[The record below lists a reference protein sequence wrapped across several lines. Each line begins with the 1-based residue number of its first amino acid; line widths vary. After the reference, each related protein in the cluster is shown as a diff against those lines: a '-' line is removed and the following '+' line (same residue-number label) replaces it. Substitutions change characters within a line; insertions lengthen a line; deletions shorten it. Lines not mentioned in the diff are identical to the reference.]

1 VTPTRRLLAGAV
13 LALTLG
19 CAGCTGQPS
28 EPPDPQAKGTAPDA
42 GFTSTVETRGQAL
55 HITYELTNRSDG
67 ELIVFN
73 RVPAFSPSGSMVEDP
88 ASVYVIGSG
97 PEGRV
102 QVAKRAFHQ
111 LESDKTDWA
120 QTPLIGVTALA
131 PGKAL
136 REEFDVPLPLERRRP
151 YGDDYGDGP
160 VKLPDPVREVV
171 FCVGAARAADLPTP
185 AAPPGGSDFG
195 PVLGHVPKITEPQY
209 LWCSPPS
216 AL

>member
-19 CAGCTGQPS
+19 CAACSGEPS
-28 EPPDPQAKGTAPDA
+28 EPADPRPGTNPPDV
-42 GFTSTVETRGQAL
+42 GFTTAVEVRGQAV
-55 HITYELTNRSDG
+55 HIAYELTNRSNG
-67 ELIVFN
+67 KLTVFN
-73 RVPAFSPSGSMVEDP
+73 RVPAFSPSGSLVENP

-102 QVAKRAFHQ
+102 QIAKRAFHQ
-111 LESDKTDWA
+111 LESDETDWTT
-120 QTPLIGVTALA
+120 TPLIGVSELE
-131 PGKAL
+131 PGRSL

-171 FCVGAARAADLPTP
+171 FCVGAARAADLP
-185 AAPPGGSDFG
+185 APVSPPDGSDFG
-195 PVLGHVPKITEPQY
+195 PVLGHVPKVTEPQY

>member
-1 VTPTRRLLAGAV
+1 MTPTRRLLAGAV
-13 LALTLG
+13 LLLTLG
-19 CAGCTGQPS
+19 CAACTGQPS
-28 EPPDPQAKGTAPDA
+28 EPADPPAKGTPPDA

-55 HITYELTNRSDG
+55 HISYELTNRSDAK
-67 ELIVFN
+67 LIVFN

-88 ASVYVIGSG
+88 ASVYVIGSE

-111 LESDKTDWA
+111 LESDRTDWTT
-120 QTPLIGVTALA
+120 TPLAGVSELE
-131 PGKAL
+131 PGRSL

-171 FCVGAARAADLPTP
+171 FCVGAGRAADLPAP
-185 AAPPGGSDFG
+185 ASPPGGSEFG
-195 PVLGHVPKITEPQY
+195 PVLGHLPTVTAAQH
-209 LWCSPPS
+209 LWCSEPFG
-216 AL
+216 L